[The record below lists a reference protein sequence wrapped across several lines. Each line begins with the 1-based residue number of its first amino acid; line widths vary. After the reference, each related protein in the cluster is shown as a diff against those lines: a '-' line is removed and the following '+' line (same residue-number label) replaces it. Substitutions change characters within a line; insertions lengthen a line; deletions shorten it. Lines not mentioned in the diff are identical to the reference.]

1 MNSRRNQKES
11 AAPRKRTKRRQD
23 LINPA
28 FQWKYA
34 VTIALGVFVTSSIM
48 SSVLYGILHHQAR
61 MRTLDP
67 TGYSAEVTLV
77 VFLAGAAFALLTG
90 AGVGLWSI
98 IVTHRMVGP
107 LYVMSRFML
116 ELKEGRL
123 PKMRALRRKDEFKE
137 FYEAFVG
144 AVDNL
149 RVMKQRQLGVLTDA
163 MTTIHSMEGAEGD
176 ERSRAL
182 QSLSGQ
188 LREMREELAR
198 ALGEDPDSG
207 STEAPSKVEA
217 PEESVCS
224 V

>member
-1 MNSRRNQKES
+1 MNSSTNQKVS
-11 AAPRKRTKRRQD
+11 AAPRKRTKRRQY

-34 VTIALGVFVTSSIM
+34 ATIAFGVFVTSTIM

-61 MRTLDP
+61 MRTIDP
-67 TGYSAEVTLV
+67 AGYSAQVTFV

-123 PKMRALRRKDEFKE
+123 PKMRALRQKDEFKE
-137 FYEAFVG
+137 FYEVFVG
-144 AVDNL
+144 AF
-149 RVMKQRQLGVLTDA
+149 T
-163 MTTIHSMEGAEGD
+163 
-176 ERSRAL
+176 
-182 QSLSGQ
+182 
-188 LREMREELAR
+188 MRR
-198 ALGEDPDSG
+198 
-207 STEAPSKVEA
+207 
-217 PEESVCS
+217 
-224 V
+224 

>member
-1 MNSRRNQKES
+1 MNSSTKQQAS
-11 AAPRKRTKRRQD
+11 APSRKRTKRRQY

-34 VTIALGVFVTSSIM
+34 VTIAFGVFVTSTIM

-67 TGYSAEVTLV
+67 VAYSADVTFV

-123 PKMRALRRKDEFKE
+123 PKMRALRQKDEFKE
-137 FYEAFVG
+137 FYEVFVG

-149 RVMKQRQLGVLTDA
+149 RVMKQRQLGVLTEA
-163 MTTIHSMEGAEGD
+163 MTTIHSMERAEGD
-176 ERSRAL
+176 ERSRAV

-198 ALGEDPDSG
+198 ALGEDPDTG
-207 STEAPSKVEA
+207 STEPPSGVEA